1 MITFLVPT
9 YNEKENIILFA
20 DSIKKLN
27 LNFNY
32 NILFIDDNSID
43 GTKEELKQVK
53 KQFCNV
59 DYIIRNEKKR
69 DLTKS
74 LLIGF
79 NKIKDKYIFVLDC
92 DLQHDYKK
100 IQLMIEN
107 IVSNDYDLVIGSR
120 FIKNGQNILM
130 KKRRIFESK
139 LGIYLCRFLG
149 INEIK
154 DPLSGFFI
162 IKSEILFKIKNKIK
176 TRGFKILLTILCLS
190 KNNLKYKELAIKF
203 NKRMYENSK
212 LNIKIKLLFLE
223 QIIRLKLNF

>member
-1 MITFLVPT
+1 MITILVPT
-9 YNEKENIILFA
+9 FNEKQNIFHFVETICN
-20 DSIKKLN
+20 LN
-27 LNFNY
+27 LKFGY
-32 NILFIDDNSID
+32 NILFVDDNSKD
-43 GTKEELKQVK
+43 GTLGELVK
-53 KQFCNV
+53 AKNKYKHIN
-59 DYIIRNEKKR
+59 YIIRKKKYR

-74 LLIGF
+74 LVYAINHIEGKYTLIM
-79 NKIKDKYIFVLDC
+79 DC